1 MNKTSI
7 KKAFF
12 KKLGIK
18 NKYFLKETKC
28 DVCGYFKK
36 KDFLKKISLSK
47 NTLVEFPYSMCLNCG
62 HLFQKYKFEKKFYKN
77 FYLKYYRN
85 LTHNSLKIEP
95 SFFQDQ
101 VNRGRIL
108 LSNIRSILPP
118 SGKMLD
124 VGCSSGG
131 TMIPFIKKKW
141 KCYGNDPDK
150 NYVEYGKSK
159 KLNIDYL
166 LSENMIF
173 DKNFFDLILILGS
186 LEHCYDINKVMKKCA
201 KYSKRN
207 SIIVLEGRGRPKS
220 EAKKFFN
227 FNHHR
232 IFTHNSFELLL
243 IKHGWIPLFSTFKN
257 LSGPTRPNTIF
268 TIGIRNNE
276 FNQNLFKDLIKNGKI
291 DNYTKIEEI
300 YLKQIRQ

>member
-1 MNKTSI
+1 LFNN
-7 KKAFF
+7 
-12 KKLGIK
+12 LK
-18 NKYFLKETKC
+18 N
-28 DVCGYFKK
+28 
-36 KDFLKKISLSK
+36 
-47 NTLVEFPYSMCLNCG
+47 
-62 HLFQKYKFEKKFYKN
+62 
-77 FYLKYYRN
+77 
-85 LTHNSLKIEP
+85 
-95 SFFQDQ
+95 
-101 VNRGRIL
+101 
-108 LSNIRSILPP
+108 ILPS

-131 TMIPFIKKKW
+131 TMLPFLKKKW

-166 LSENMIF
+166 SSENMVF
-173 DKNFFDLILILGS
+173 KKNFFDLILILGS
-186 LEHCYDINKVMKKCA
+186 LEHCYDINKVMAKCS
-201 KYSKRN
+201 KYSKKN

-243 IKHGWIPLFSTFKN
+243 IKHGWIPLYSTFKN

-268 TIGIRNNE
+268 TVGIKIDK
-276 FNQNLFKDLIKNGKI
+276 FQKSIFQDMIKNGKK
-291 DNYTKIEEI
+291 DDYAKIKEI
-300 YLKQIRQ
+300 YF

>member
-1 MNKTSI
+1 MNKTEI

-12 KKLGIK
+12 KKLGIR
-18 NKYFLKETKC
+18 NKYTLKEINC
-28 DVCGYFKK
+28 DICSNTKK
-36 KDFLKKISLSK
+36 KDILKKISLSK
-47 NTLVEFPYSMCLNCG
+47 KKFIIFPYSICLNCG
-62 HLFQKYKFEKKFYKN
+62 YLFQRYKFEKNFYKN

-85 LTHNSLKIEP
+85 ITHNSLKIEP

-101 VNRGRIL
+101 IARGDFL
-108 LSNIRSILPP
+108 YNNLKNILPS

-124 VGCSSGG
+124 VGCSAGG
-131 TMIPFIKKKW
+131 TMVPFIKKKW

-159 KLNIDYL
+159 NLNIDYL
-166 LSENMIF
+166 YSENMIF
-173 DKNFFDLILILGS
+173 KKNIFDLILILGS
-186 LEHCYDINKVMKKCA
+186 LEHCYDINKVMSKCTTYA
-201 KYSKRN
+201 KNK

-243 IKHGWIPLFSTFKN
+243 LKHGWFPLFSTFKN

-268 TIGIRNNE
+268 TVGIKIEKLNKKFFYN
-276 FNQNLFKDLIKNGKI
+276 LIKNGKKDYFNQI
-291 DNYTKIEEI
+291 KKIFF
-300 YLKQIRQ
+300 R

>member
-1 MNKTSI
+1 MNKFEI

-18 NKYFLKETKC
+18 NKYSLKEINC
-28 DVCGYFKK
+28 DICGHEKK
-36 KDFLKKISLSK
+36 KDILKKISLSK
-47 NTLVEFPYSMCLNCG
+47 NKFINFPYSMCLKCG
-62 HLFQKYKFEKKFYKN
+62 HLFQRYQFEKKFYKN
-77 FYLKYYRN
+77 FYLKNYRN
-85 LTHNSLKIEP
+85 ITHNSLKPDP

-101 VNRGRIL
+101 INRGKIL
-108 LSNIRSILPP
+108 YENLKYFLPS

-124 VGCSSGG
+124 VGCSAGG
-131 TMIPFIKKKW
+131 TMIPFAKNKW
-141 KCYGNDPDK
+141 KCFGNDPDK

-159 KLNIDYL
+159 NLNIDYL
-166 LSENMIF
+166 SSENMNF
-173 DKNFFDLILILGS
+173 KKNFFDLIIILGS
-186 LEHCYDINKVMKKCA
+186 LEHCYDINKVISKCSKFSKK
-201 KYSKRN
+201 K

-243 IKHGWIPLFSTFKN
+243 LKHGWIPLFSTFKN

-268 TIGIRNNE
+268 TVGI
-276 FNQNLFKDLIKNGKI
+276 KI
-291 DNYTKIEEI
+291 DKLNKKIFQNIIKSGKKDFFSSIKET
-300 YLKQIRQ
+300 YLK

>member
-1 MNKTSI
+1 MNKIEI
-7 KKAFF
+7 KKSFF

-18 NKYFLKETKC
+18 SKYFLEEINC
-28 DVCGYFKK
+28 DICGNNKK
-36 KDFLKKISLSK
+36 KDFLKKITLSK
-47 NTLVEFPYSMCLNCG
+47 DKLIEFPYSMCLGCG
-62 HLFQKYKFEKKFYKN
+62 HLFQKYKFEKQFYKN

-85 LTHNSLKIEP
+85 ITHNSTKIEP

-101 VNRGRIL
+101 INRGKIL
-108 LSNIRSILPP
+108 YNSLNGILPS
-118 SGKMLD
+118 SGTMLD

-131 TMIPFIKKKW
+131 TMVPFIKKNW

-166 LSENMIF
+166 SSENMTF
-173 DKNFFDLILILGS
+173 KKKFFDLILILGS
-186 LEHCYDINKVMKKCA
+186 LEHCYDINKVMSKCS
-201 KYSKRN
+201 KYSKDK

-243 IKHGWIPLFSTFKN
+243 LKHGWMPLFSTFKN

-268 TIGIRNNE
+268 TVGIKNDLLNKKYFQNIIRNGK
-276 FNQNLFKDLIKNGKI
+276 KD
-291 DNYTKIEEI
+291 DYTTLKET
-300 YLKQIRQ
+300 YLKLNKG

>member
-1 MNKTSI
+1 MNK
-7 KKAFF
+7 KKIQESFF
-12 KKLGIK
+12 KKLRIK
-18 NKYFLKETKC
+18 KKYFLKEINC
-28 DVCGYFKK
+28 DICGHEKK
-36 KDFLKKISLSK
+36 KDILKKISLSK
-47 NTLVEFPYSMCLNCG
+47 DQLIEFPYSMCVKCG

-85 LTHNSLKIEP
+85 ITHNATSVEP

-101 VNRGRIL
+101 INRGKIL
-108 LSNIRSILPP
+108 HRSLKDFLPL

-124 VGCSSGG
+124 VGCSAGG
-131 TMIPFIKKKW
+131 TMVPFLKKKW
-141 KCYGNDPDK
+141 KCYGNDPDR
-150 NYVEYGKSK
+150 NYVQYGKLK

-166 LSENMIF
+166 SSENMVF
-173 DKNFFDLILILGS
+173 KKKFFDLIIILGS
-186 LEHCYDINKVMKKCA
+186 LEHCYDINKVMSKCS
-201 KYSKRN
+201 KYSKDE

-243 IKHGWIPLFSTFKN
+243 LKHGWMPLFSTFKN

-268 TIGIRNNE
+268 TIGIKSNK
-276 FNQNLFKDLIKNGKI
+276 LKNKTFQKIIQSGKI
-291 DNYTKIEEI
+291 DNFSKIKDI
-300 YLKQIRQ
+300 FFK

>member
-1 MNKTSI
+1 MNKIEI

-12 KKLGIK
+12 KSLAIR
-18 NKYFLKETKC
+18 NKYSLKEINC
-28 DVCGYFKK
+28 DICGDNKK
-36 KDFLKKISLSK
+36 KDILKKISLSK
-47 NTLVEFPYSMCLNCG
+47 NKLVNFPYSMCLNCG
-62 HLFQKYKFEKKFYKN
+62 HLFQRYKFEKKFYKN

-85 LTHNSLKIEP
+85 ITHNSLEVEP

-101 VNRGRIL
+101 INRGKIL
-108 LSNIRSILPP
+108 FDNLKSFLPS

-124 VGCSSGG
+124 VGCSAGG
-131 TMIPFIKKKW
+131 TMVPFIKKKW

-159 KLNIDYL
+159 KLNVDYL
-166 LSENMIF
+166 LSENMNF
-173 DKNFFDLILILGS
+173 KNKFFDLIIILGS
-186 LEHCYDINKVMKKCA
+186 LEHCYDVNKVMSKCS
-201 KYSKRN
+201 KYSKQN

-243 IKHGWIPLFSTFKN
+243 LKHGWMPLFSTFKN

-268 TIGIRNNE
+268 TVGIKSGKLNE
-276 FNQNLFKDLIKNGKI
+276 SFFQSIIKSGKKDSYSLIKET
-291 DNYTKIEEI
+291 YF
-300 YLKQIRQ
+300 

>member
-1 MNKTSI
+1 MNKIEI

-12 KKLGIK
+12 KSLAIR
-18 NKYFLKETKC
+18 NKYSLKEINC
-28 DVCGYFKK
+28 DICGYNKK
-36 KDFLKKISLSK
+36 KDILKKISLFK
-47 NTLVEFPYSMCLNCG
+47 NKLINFPYSMCLNCG
-62 HLFQKYKFEKKFYKN
+62 YLFQRYKFEKKFYKN

-85 LTHNSLKIEP
+85 ITHNSLKVEP

-101 VNRGRIL
+101 INRGRIL
-108 LSNIRSILPP
+108 FDNLKSFLPS

-124 VGCSSGG
+124 VGCSAGG
-131 TMIPFIKKKW
+131 TMVPFIKKKW

-159 KLNIDYL
+159 KLNVDYL
-166 LSENMIF
+166 LSENMNF
-173 DKNFFDLILILGS
+173 KNKFFDLIIILGS
-186 LEHCYDINKVMKKCA
+186 LEHCYDVNKVMSKCS
-201 KYSKRN
+201 KYSKEN

-243 IKHGWIPLFSTFKN
+243 LKHGWMPLFSTFKN

-268 TIGIRNNE
+268 TIGVKSEKLKESFFQSIIKSGKKDSY
-276 FNQNLFKDLIKNGKI
+276 NLVKKTYF
-291 DNYTKIEEI
+291 
-300 YLKQIRQ
+300 

>member
-1 MNKTSI
+1 MNKIEI

-12 KKLGIK
+12 KSLGIK
-18 NKYFLKETKC
+18 NEYILKEIKC
-28 DVCGYFKK
+28 DICGNFKK
-36 KDFLKKISLSK
+36 KDFLKKISLSQDK
-47 NTLVEFPYSMCLNCG
+47 LIEFPYSMCLKCG

-85 LTHNSLKIEP
+85 ITHNSIKVED
-95 SFFQDQ
+95 SFFKDQ
-101 VNRGRIL
+101 INRGKIL
-108 LSNIRSILPP
+108 FNNLKKILPS

-131 TMIPFIKKKW
+131 TMIPFIKSNW
-141 KCYGNDPDK
+141 KCHGNDPDK

-166 LSENMIF
+166 SSENMIF
-173 DKNFFDLILILGS
+173 KKNFFDLILILGS
-186 LEHCYDINKVMKKCA
+186 LEHCFDINKVMSKCS
-201 KYSKRN
+201 KYSKHN

-243 IKHGWIPLFSTFKN
+243 LKHGWIPLISTFKN

-268 TIGIRNNE
+268 TIGIKNNNFKRNFFLDAIE
-276 FNQNLFKDLIKNGKI
+276 KGKKDDYAKIK
-291 DNYTKIEEI
+291 EI
-300 YLKQIRQ
+300 YLK